1 MSQPR
6 GLALLKPL
14 SSTGVVAMKVR
25 DSTIPGQSLEL
36 GFPDRAA
43 PFHPTRL
50 TNGPEGLRG
59 GLSWES
65 IVDSLACFC
74 LRMGPLYSEVW
85 QSKIAPLCPG

>member
-1 MSQPR
+1 MTAEEGDESAKGPV
-6 GLALLKPL
+6 ALLKPL

-59 GLSWES
+59 GLILGKHRGFS
-65 IVDSLACFC
+65 SLFLLEDGSSVFRSVA
-74 LRMGPLYSEVW
+74 
-85 QSKIAPLCPG
+85 K